1 MIINKRQNRS
11 SARADPTDLRGG
23 SSRQVEAGEV
33 YSKAAAIVGERLVSN
48 EGLIAACERL
58 MVVVCVRPTGS
69 GEDLLES
76 LLL

>member
-1 MIINKRQNRS
+1 MMINRRQDRS
-11 SARADPTDLRGG
+11 SARAGPSDLRGG
-23 SSRQVEAGEV
+23 SLRQVEAGEV

-48 EGLIAACERL
+48 EWLIADGERL

-69 GEDLLES
+69 GEGLPES

>member
-1 MIINKRQNRS
+1 MAVHRVRS
-11 SARADPTDLRGG
+11 RPARF
-23 SSRQVEAGEV
+23 
-33 YSKAAAIVGERLVSN
+33 YSKAAAIVGGLIVSN
-48 EGLIAACERL
+48 DWPIAAGERL

>member
-1 MIINKRQNRS
+1 MIINRRQDRS
-11 SARADPTDLRGG
+11 CARAGPSDLRGG

-48 EGLIAACERL
+48 EWLIAAGERL

-69 GEDLLES
+69 GEGLSES